1 MTQLG
6 QGMRGQSQSESNIY
20 TVLVII
26 AFVVLAVG
34 IGYVWYK
41 HQGLFKTHPFQVQSS
56 MTTPVQRFDGDTA
69 LRDPLVTGHPDGRAS
84 SCEFSR
90 ATRLA

>member
-34 IGYVWYK
+34 VGYVWYK

-56 MTTPVQRFDGDTA
+56 MTTPVHLFDGDST
-69 LRDPLVTGHPDGRAS
+69 LRDLLATGHPDGRAS
-84 SCEFSR
+84 SCEFAR